1 MIAACGPFARCP
13 ALLHHV
19 PSRGAVSQWL
29 RTYGGRIGG
38 RRSGARHRRFRAPA
52 GQSILNEREAARAG
66 RQRADGAASGSR
78 RPSTTTPA
86 ATAPAP
92 KRPGSRRGRSAS
104 SPQAE
109 DHPTS
114 GRTRTCPPDARTRA
128 APTAISRASAQVT
141 QVFGTRRLRRHP
153 HALTQR
159 RAWSPA
165 MSSATFMC
173 CISGARG
180 LSYGAGSINW
190 RPFRRSVPR
199 ALPRSACSV
208 ATGPRPLGWGYQLQ
222 LDIWCPVAGQSAASE
237 QRRHSSRPSGSWI
250 QPMPLSPST

>member
-1 MIAACGPFARCP
+1 MPGPATSS
-13 ALLHHV
+13 A
-19 PSRGAVSQWL
+19 S
-29 RTYGGRIGG
+29 
-38 RRSGARHRRFRAPA
+38 
-52 GQSILNEREAARAG
+52 EREAARAG

-92 KRPGSRRGRSAS
+92 TRPGSRRGRSAS

-109 DHPTS
+109 DHPIS
-114 GRTRTCPPDARTRA
+114 GGTRTCPPDARTRA
-128 APTAISRASAQVT
+128 APTAISRASAQVK
-141 QVFGTRRLRRHP
+141 QVFGTHRLRRHP

-173 CISGARG
+173 CISGARR

-222 LDIWCPVAGQSAASE
+222 LDIWCPVAGQSAASASGDTAAAHRAAGSSPCRYRRARSPR
-237 QRRHSSRPSGSWI
+237 QRSRCRNGTGLVGPAAVTVAVGPVALVQTQVSCPSR
-250 QPMPLSPST
+250 